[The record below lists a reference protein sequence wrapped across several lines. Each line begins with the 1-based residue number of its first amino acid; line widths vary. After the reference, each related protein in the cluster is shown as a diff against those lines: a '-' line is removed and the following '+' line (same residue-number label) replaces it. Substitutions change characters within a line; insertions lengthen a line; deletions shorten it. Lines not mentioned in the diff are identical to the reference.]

1 MPERA
6 DVVPMPEGA
15 NGGPMPERALQ
26 SKVKELHEA
35 VAAGKPLSESQREAL
50 DRVLDEVETLL
61 AEEGDDDAESLAE
74 RVREAG
80 IQFEESHP
88 NLTAAIGA
96 VADALSRLGI

>member
-1 MPERA
+1 MPHDALRKKLKQLQDQMADGEPLDAQER
-6 DVVPMPEGA
+6 
-15 NGGPMPERALQ
+15 Q
-26 SKVKELHEA
+26 T
-35 VAAGKPLSESQREAL
+35 L
-50 DRVLDEVETLL
+50 DDVLDEVEALL
-61 AEEGDDDAESLAE
+61 EAEDTDDDDSLAE